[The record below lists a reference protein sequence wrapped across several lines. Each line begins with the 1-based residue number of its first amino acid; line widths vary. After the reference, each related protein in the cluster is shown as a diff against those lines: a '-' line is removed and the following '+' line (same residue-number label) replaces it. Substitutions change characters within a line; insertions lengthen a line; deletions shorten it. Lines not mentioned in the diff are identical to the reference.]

1 MKLVLP
7 LMVYKLKTSY
17 NSLNKM
23 VFSYPSLFLI
33 IYALHRM
40 HMHNFL
46 CWQLS
51 IDYLSHFFLLL
62 GYCCSHSPPL
72 MLMTVHDYSDIF

>member
-1 MKLVLP
+1 
-7 LMVYKLKTSY
+7 
-17 NSLNKM
+17 
-23 VFSYPSLFLI
+23 
-33 IYALHRM
+33 M